1 MKQAVTQMVDGI
13 AGVEGTFFGRRAHE
27 VVIDPIAVYREL

>member
-13 AGVEGTFFGRRAHE
+13 AGVEGPFFGRRPNE
-27 VVIDPIAVYREL
+27 VVVDPIAVYRAL